1 MKSYECVVDI
11 TKDGKT
17 ETNKKNIS
25 IMETVKECVLEM
37 GYDVVVDCCNQ
48 KRINSFKGKMKRGT
62 SEVEEKKRQVFIK
75 LDDLIKEGLL
85 SEEKALE
92 ISGLERGV

>member
-11 TKDGKT
+11 TKDGQTKT
-17 ETNKKNIS
+17 EKKVIQV
-25 IMETVKECVLEM
+25 METIEECVIEM
-37 GYDVVVDCCNQ
+37 GYEQVVECCNQ

-62 SEVEEKKRQVFIK
+62 SEVGEMKKKVLTRLEELVR
-75 LDDLIKEGLL
+75 EGLL

-92 ISGLERGV
+92 IAGLEKG

>member
-11 TKDGKT
+11 TKDGQTKT
-17 ETNKKNIS
+17 EKKVIQV
-25 IMETVKECVLEM
+25 METIEECVIEM
-37 GYDVVVDCCNQ
+37 GYEQVVECCNQ

-62 SEVEEKKRQVFIK
+62 SEVGEKKKQVFIK

-92 ISGLERGV
+92 IAGLEKG